1 MIKTM
6 RYLILFLV
14 LILSS
19 CVPLYFPPVPAKLDL
34 EKTTSLSNSQ
44 GLSFSEA
51 RLRLSLRLTSI
62 RKEDWLAVQWFAP
75 NNKEL
80 SSEAIWI
87 NPELEGETVE
97 FILSED
103 IELTDGLWRAVVSF
117 DNQLLRQFVVELK
130 LAPK

>member
-1 MIKTM
+1 M

-44 GLSFSEA
+44 GLSFAEA
-51 RLRLSLRLTSI
+51 RLKLSLRLTSI
-62 RKEDWLAVQWFAP
+62 TKEDWLAVQWFAP

-87 NPELEGETVE
+87 SPELEGETVE
-97 FILSED
+97 FILSKD

-130 LAPK
+130 IAPK